1 MPLREPDREADMI
14 LKLSLDLPENEAY
27 VRITRLLG
35 RTLLEH
41 LQVIE
46 QDVEDIELVVG
57 ELCTNVIRHAR
68 SDKGRFRVLIEYH
81 HDRVAVT
88 VEDYGKGFSFHD
100 VARSGEMGSE
110 RFDTLTGGD
119 RFGGFGLYLVKTL
132 ADQLEFHRTDARGA
146 TVRAE
151 KQLHYKTVEAAASA
165 ASHSGDGAEATFTDG
180 DAPPSPLIPN
190 ESSDDDPQISA

>member
-1 MPLREPDREADMI
+1 VSLLREPGREADMI

-41 LQVIE
+41 LQVVE
-46 QDVEDIELVVG
+46 KDVDDIELVVG
-57 ELCTNVIRHAR
+57 ELCTNVLRHAQ

-88 VEDYGKGFSFHD
+88 VEDNGKGFSFRD
-100 VARSGEMGSE
+100 VARSGEIGSE

-119 RFGGFGLYLVKTL
+119 RFGGFGLHLVNSI
-132 ADQLEFHRTDARGA
+132 ADQLEFHRTDAHGA

-151 KQLHYKTVEAAASA
+151 KQLHYKTAEAAAPD
-165 ASHSGDGAEATFTDG
+165 HEN
-180 DAPPSPLIPN
+180 P
-190 ESSDDDPQISA
+190 DDPQTGA

>member
-1 MPLREPDREADMI
+1 MPLREPGREAAMI

-41 LQVIE
+41 LQVVE
-46 QDVEDIELVVG
+46 KDVDDIELVVG
-57 ELCTNVIRHAR
+57 ELCTNVLRHAQ

-81 HDRVAVT
+81 HDRVTVT
-88 VEDYGKGFSFHD
+88 VEDNGRGFSFRD
-100 VARSGEMGSE
+100 VAQSGEMGSE

-119 RFGGFGLYLVKTL
+119 RIGGFGLHLVNIV

-151 KQLHYKTVEAAASA
+151 KKLHYKTAAAARDAQKA
-165 ASHSGDGAEATFTDG
+165 APTNEVNGDNLQ
-180 DAPPSPLIPN
+180 S
-190 ESSDDDPQISA
+190 DDPQTGA